1 MIVLWFILACL
12 FSGAFGAALMALLQ
26 VAKQTDIEDGVEPSL
41 GQTDK
46 IVYMTNAE
54 KLSKKMTAEELYDY
68 KHLCRYIPYEH
79 CGKYRDCEQCK
90 TDWLRMEAKK

>member
-41 GQTDK
+41 GQEDRFVFLK
-46 IVYMTNAE
+46 DADEIDDILDMDE
-54 KLSKKMTAEELYDY
+54 F
-68 KHLCRYIPYEH
+68 
-79 CGKYRDCEQCK
+79 
-90 TDWLRMEAKK
+90 